1 MQLKALIKVRKCAAG
16 ENAKCDG
23 REGGEEAVGQRSII
37 DIRPHLSKDDHNA
50 AARVYAQNLLMR

>member
-16 ENAKCDG
+16 ENAKCDA
-23 REGGEEAVGQRSII
+23 RKEAKRQWGKSSII
-37 DIRPHLSKDDHNA
+37 DMRPHLSKDDHNA